1 MHSAGAFG
9 SFWPR
14 TTLEPS
20 AYALA
25 VEIRVENADDH
36 AAVRKLHLAAFYE
49 HGRVVAPLVEGL
61 RAAHGESTLGLVAVD
76 RAQVVGHVL
85 FSPACS
91 ILNAGS
97 SR

>member
-49 HGRVVAPLVEGL
+49 
-61 RAAHGESTLGLVAVD
+61 
-76 RAQVVGHVL
+76 
-85 FSPACS
+85 
-91 ILNAGS
+91 
-97 SR
+97 